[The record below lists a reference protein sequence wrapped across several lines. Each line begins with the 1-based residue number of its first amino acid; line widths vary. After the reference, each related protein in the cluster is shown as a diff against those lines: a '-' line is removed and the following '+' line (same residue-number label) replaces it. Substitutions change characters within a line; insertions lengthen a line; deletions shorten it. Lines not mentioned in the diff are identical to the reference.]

1 MTLLQKIN
9 SLSEFENL
17 EIEKYTSSFVPY
29 LYLDGHRS
37 SNSGSSDLEKY
48 SSGFRFFL
56 RFGMMMQ
63 QLGFTKMVTMVHT
76 SRNCKDRE
84 RIDSI
89 QSAVQKSIDF
99 TNDYV
104 SKSKFQLYGDIE
116 SYKSM
121 GNSEFYNYLNEVDNK
136 SPAKPDFIHHILI
149 NYSEQWAINNLDR
162 INLIPDIS
170 SVIRFTKGFVSGGW
184 IPIKMQK
191 TTFVYSQVPSVSE
204 FWSDDGI
211 LALFLIS
218 LKNWIATKDFIG
230 TKSYDNEEKELIHKK
245 RDIDLSHNTI
255 KLYLN
260 SPLRNRIISFEV
272 EGPVIYEL

>member
-9 SLSEFENL
+9 SLPEFENL

-99 TNDYV
+99 TDDYV

>member
-9 SLSEFENL
+9 SLPEFENL

-56 RFGMMMQ
+56 RFGTMMQ

-99 TNDYV
+99 TDDYV

-218 LKNWIATKDFIG
+218 LKNWISTKDFIG

>member
-9 SLSEFENL
+9 SLPEFENL

-56 RFGMMMQ
+56 RFGTMMQ

-99 TNDYV
+99 TDDYV

-162 INLIPDIS
+162 INLMPDIS
-170 SVIRFTKGFVSGGW
+170 CVIRFTKGFVSGGW